1 MVAVLGLEKPV
12 YFMSL
17 IYFTHRF
24 SKLLFHAS
32 RLNVPVGGGDH
43 LVSEALYFNDP
54 EGNGIEVYQD
64 RPSEDWQWDGNF
76 VKWIHLQ

>member
-1 MVAVLGLEKPV
+1 MPV
-12 YFMSL
+12 
-17 IYFTHRF
+17 
-24 SKLLFHAS
+24 
-32 RLNVPVGGGDH
+32 GGDH

-64 RPSEDWQWDGNF
+64 RPYESWQWDGNF